1 MLISQKI
8 CLFHEN
14 MIMSQN
20 NMIISQKICLC
31 HKKYAYF
38 TKNMLISQ
46 KICLFHKNMLMS
58 QNNMLISQT
67 NLLMSQNNM
76 PISQTNMLISQKICL
91 FHKKYAY
98 IAALLLFSSVLP
110 WQVSA
115 RRTTSVPTLATI
127 STTGR
132 SSATAIQ
139 GTRWTPTG
147 TAAQVS
153 PKGYLYRRQQN
164 KWYPQ
169 RCQIVKKNAALC
181 NEI

>member
-1 MLISQKI
+1 MSRKI
-8 CLFHEN
+8 CLF
-14 MIMSQN
+14 
-20 NMIISQKICLC
+20 

-38 TKNMLISQ
+38 TKICLYHKI
-46 KICLFHKNMLMS
+46 ICLFHK
-58 QNNMLISQT
+58 QI
-67 NLLMSQNNM
+67 
-76 PISQTNMLISQKICL
+76 QKICL

-98 IAALLLFSSVLP
+98 IVALLLFSSVLP

-169 RCQIVKKNAALC
+169 RCQIVRKNAALC